1 MEILYWF
8 LLISGG
14 FLLGSIMFCELIPR
28 IVLKKDIYKISVDN
42 NPGAFNAIKHC
53 GKKIGIPCLVLDV
66 SKGFIPVLLA
76 SLFMNTESIAF
87 SFVIVAPALG
97 HAIGLFNRFHG
108 GKCIA
113 VSFGITLGLIPVSWI
128 SFVILASLYIVFSTV
143 IKINPASK
151 RSVVVYALFFVINCT
166 VLGATGC
173 FFTAIGCGM
182 LSLLPIVKF
191 LFSKNGMVENTF
203 DCELSDGCEENK

>member
-1 MEILYWF
+1 M
-8 LLISGG
+8 
-14 FLLGSIMFCELIPR
+14 
-28 IVLKKDIYKISVDN
+28 
-42 NPGAFNAIKHC
+42 
-53 GKKIGIPCLVLDV
+53 
-66 SKGFIPVLLA
+66 
-76 SLFMNTESIAF
+76 
-87 SFVIVAPALG
+87 
-97 HAIGLFNRFHG
+97 
-108 GKCIA
+108 
-113 VSFGITLGLIPVSWI
+113 SFGITLGLIPVSWI